1 MRRMIKFAGVLLI
14 LELLAGMVIFAPV
27 QAAVIAPITI
37 SPTAGPTQTTVTV
50 SGTSGATDAI
60 TVNFD
65 TTPLATVNAVAGVW
79 TTAIVVPAATAG
91 NHTIT
96 AVATGSTAVGA
107 TFNVTSRISLSRTT
121 GTTGNTVTV
130 TGTGFAATSNITI
143 TFNSV
148 LAVTGTS
155 DTTGSFSINFTVPA
169 AATGTY
175 NVVATDSSSFTA
187 TASFSNTVTP
197 AITITKTSGT
207 SGTSVTVNGTGFA
220 ANEANVQVTIGSN
233 PVGSVTQASAS
244 GVWSVTF
251 TVPAM
256 PAGSAPIGAFGAT
269 TAVSSV
275 TTQAFNVLP
284 NFTISKATGVPGIS
298 VTVNGTGFAAS
309 EPNIKITWDTAD
321 IGTPISADAK
331 GSWSASFNIP
341 VAPAGAHNVAAYGP
355 TTVASSIN
363 PVPFTIGPSMT
374 TSKANG
380 TIGTQ
385 VTVNGTGFAASEANI
400 VVTFD
405 GTTVASTNA
414 DQTGVWTTSFTVP
427 VSFGGTH
434 AIGAKG
440 AVTAASSVTPMGFV
454 TLPTI
459 SSNKTSGT
467 ANASITITGS
477 GFAASENN
485 IVITYDDAPVVS
497 GINADANGSWTATF
511 NLPTSSAGTHTIKAN
526 GPVTHVSSSG
536 NASIKVAST
545 IALSQPTGYIGMK
558 VTVTGTGFAASSA
571 LTFWYDGNQIG
582 TIQTKTDE
590 NGNFTQDITIPKSLA
605 GSRAIKVTDAS
616 NNTVSTNFVVESTPP
631 LVPNPISPADGTKQG
646 LTGNITPEF
655 KWTTVTDPSGVTY
668 NLQID
673 TDSAFPHPILEKDGL
688 TVAHYT
694 LTQSEAL
701 PKGQY
706 FWRVQAVDGASNT
719 SEWSQPMTINSGV
732 ISSGMLVL
740 FIILGIIVIVALLVF
755 LVIMPL
761 TKKKKVVPAA
771 APAAPASAPEIVIPE
786 MVNAEYRTVEAD
798 DPTKRKALPW
808 RLALPQ
814 ATQPA
819 KGGKTFTPEEQARLK
834 VAIDFAKAMPLMECG
849 NNTDWLIEL
858 AESDNGNSPVP
869 ELYAQ
874 LLKGDIQVRY
884 QPAWVRHPTFND
896 LQDLLEGQSVLQ
908 DLNSFIDS
916 VNRTAA
922 EATQLL
928 RNIYKDTT
936 TELNGDLLDN
946 NGWGFISGVYND
958 SVSWFLSKYLREP
971 SDRDYSIKAGTDTTV
986 GLYGAAN
993 TPFEG
998 LLAQAPGEKEAA
1010 LLRMLHLKLRRSYRN
1025 SDKSKQMASLLTQ
1038 LEVQRSRLL
1047 NAFSQLSRLNP

>member
-1 MRRMIKFAGVLLI
+1 
-14 LELLAGMVIFAPV
+14 VI
-27 QAAVIAPITI
+27 
-37 SPTAGPTQTTVTV
+37 
-50 SGTSGATDAI
+50 
-60 TVNFD
+60 
-65 TTPLATVNAVAGVW
+65 
-79 TTAIVVPAATAG
+79 
-91 NHTIT
+91 
-96 AVATGSTAVGA
+96 
-107 TFNVTSRISLSRTT
+107 T
-121 GTTGNTVTV
+121 GTAD
-130 TGTGFAATSNITI
+130 AA
-143 TFNSV
+143 
-148 LAVTGTS
+148 
-155 DTTGSFSINFTVPA
+155 GSFGISFTVPA
-169 AATGTY
+169 AATGVY
-175 NVVATDSSSFTA
+175 NVVATDNSSNTA
-187 TASFSNTVTP
+187 TATFTNTVTP

-220 ANEANVQVTIGSN
+220 ANEANIQVTVGSN
-233 PVGSVTQASAS
+233 PVGSATQANAS
-244 GVWSVTF
+244 GIWTVTF

-269 TAVSSV
+269 TVASSV
-275 TTQAFNVLP
+275 TTQAFNVQP
-284 NFTISKATGVPGIS
+284 NFTISKATGVPGTS

-309 EPNIKITWDTAD
+309 EANIKITWDSAD
-321 IGTPISADAK
+321 IGSPITADAK
-331 GSWSASFNIP
+331 GSWSAGFNIP
-341 VAPAGAHNVAAYGP
+341 VAPSGAHNVGAYGP
-355 TTVASSIN
+355 TTVASSIT
-363 PVPFTIGPSMT
+363 PVPFTIGASIT

-385 VTVNGTGFAASEANI
+385 VTVNGSGFGANESNI
-400 VVTFD
+400 SVTFD

-414 DQTGVWTTSFTVP
+414 DATGVWTASFTVP

-434 AIGAKG
+434 AVGAKG
-440 AVTAASSVTPMGFV
+440 SATAAVTGLAFV

-459 SSNKTSGT
+459 SSNKTSGV
-467 ANASITITGS
+467 AGNSITITGS
-477 GFAASENN
+477 GFSASENN
-485 IVITYDDAPVVS
+485 ITITYDDTPVTT

-511 NLPTSSAGTHTIKAN
+511 NIPTSSAGTHVIKAN

-558 VTVTGTGFAASSA
+558 VTITGAGFAASSA

-582 TIQTKTDE
+582 TIQAKTDE
-590 NGNFTQDITIPKSLA
+590 NGNFTQDITIPKSMS
-605 GSRAIKVTDAS
+605 GSRAIKITDAS
-616 NNTVSTNFVVESTPP
+616 NNTVTANFVVESTPP
-631 LVPNPISPADGTKQG
+631 PLPNPISPADGTKQG

-655 KWTTVTDPSGVTY
+655 KWTAVTDPSGVTY

-673 TDSAFPHPILEKDGL
+673 DDSSFPHPILEKDGL
-688 TVAHYT
+688 VTAHYT

-701 PKGQY
+701 PKGQF
-706 FWRVQAVDGASNT
+706 FWRVQAVDGASNA
-719 SEWSQPMTINSGV
+719 SAWSQPMTINSGV

-740 FIILGIIVIVALLVF
+740 LIVLGIVIIVGILVF
-755 LVIMPL
+755 LIIL
-761 TKKKKVVPAA
+761 LRKKKPAA
-771 APAAPASAPEIVIPE
+771 APAAAPAPAAAAEIVIPE
-786 MVNAEYRTVEAD
+786 MVNAEYRTVED
-798 DPTKRKALPW
+798 DPNKRKALPW

-819 KGGKTFTPEEQARLK
+819 KGQKTFSPEEQARLK
-834 VAIDFAKAMPLMECG
+834 VAIDFAKAMPLLECG
-849 NNTDWLIEL
+849 SNTDWLIEL
-858 AESDNGNSPVP
+858 AENDGGNAPSA

-908 DLNSFIDS
+908 DLNSFIDA

-928 RNIYKDTT
+928 RNIYKDTS

-946 NGWGFISGVYND
+946 NGWGFISGIYND

-971 SDRDYSIKAGTDTTV
+971 SDRDYSIKTGSDTTV

-998 LLAQAPGEKEAA
+998 LLAQAPGEKEAV

-1047 NAFSQLSRLNP
+1047 TAFSQLSRLNP

>member
-1 MRRMIKFAGVLLI
+1 
-14 LELLAGMVIFAPV
+14 
-27 QAAVIAPITI
+27 
-37 SPTAGPTQTTVTV
+37 
-50 SGTSGATDAI
+50 
-60 TVNFD
+60 
-65 TTPLATVNAVAGVW
+65 
-79 TTAIVVPAATAG
+79 
-91 NHTIT
+91 
-96 AVATGSTAVGA
+96 
-107 TFNVTSRISLSRTT
+107 
-121 GTTGNTVTV
+121 
-130 TGTGFAATSNITI
+130 
-143 TFNSV
+143 
-148 LAVTGTS
+148 
-155 DTTGSFSINFTVPA
+155 
-169 AATGTY
+169 
-175 NVVATDSSSFTA
+175 VATDNSSNTA
-187 TASFSNTVTP
+187 TATFTNTVTP
-197 AITITKTSGT
+197 AITVTKTSGIF
-207 SGTSVTVNGTGFA
+207 GTSVTVNGTGFA
-220 ANEANVQVTIGSN
+220 ANEANVQVTIGGN
-233 PVGSVTQASAS
+233 AVGSATQANAS
-244 GVWSVTF
+244 GVWTVTF

-269 TAVSSV
+269 TVASSV
-275 TTQAFNVLP
+275 TTQAFNVQP
-284 NFTISKATGVPGIS
+284 NITISKATGVPG
-298 VTVNGTGFAAS
+298 
-309 EPNIKITWDTAD
+309 
-321 IGTPISADAK
+321 
-331 GSWSASFNIP
+331 
-341 VAPAGAHNVAAYGP
+341 
-355 TTVASSIN
+355 
-363 PVPFTIGPSMT
+363 
-374 TSKANG
+374 TS
-380 TIGTQ
+380 

-400 VVTFD
+400 KITFGTTDIGSPITADAKGSWSAGFNIPVVPSGAPNVGAYGPTTVASSITPVPFTIVASITTNKANGTIGTLVTVNGSGFGANESNISVTFE
-405 GTTVASTNA
+405 GTTVASANA
-414 DQTGVWTTSFTVP
+414 DATGGWTASFTVP

-434 AIGAKG
+434 PIGAKG
-440 AVTAASSVTPMGFV
+440 SATAAVTGLAFV

-459 SSNKTSGT
+459 SSNKTSGV
-467 ANASITITGS
+467 AGNSITITGS

-485 IVITYDDAPVVS
+485 ITITYDDTPVTT
-497 GINADANGSWTATF
+497 GINADTNGSWTATF
-511 NLPTSSAGTHTIKAN
+511 NIPTSSAGTHVIKAN

-558 VTVTGTGFAASSA
+558 VTITGAGFAANSA
-571 LTFWYDGNQIG
+571 LTFSYDGNQIG
-582 TIQTKTDE
+582 TIQAKTDE

>member
-1 MRRMIKFAGVLLI
+1 MRRLFKFAGVLLV
-14 LELLAGMVIFAPV
+14 LELLASMVIFAPV
-27 QAAVIAPITI
+27 QAAIGSTITI
-37 SPTAGPTQTTVTV
+37 SPNAGPVQTTVTV
-50 SGTSGATDAI
+50 SGTCVVGD
-60 TVNFD
+60 TVTVSFD
-65 TTPLATVNAVAGVW
+65 ST
-79 TTAIVVPAATAG
+79 IVSTLPAATTTTWSTAFAIPPAVAG
-91 NHTIT
+91 NHTIS
-96 AVATGSTAVGA
+96 ANSGAATA
-107 TFNVTSRISLSRTT
+107 TFNVTPRISLSRTT
-121 GTTGNTVTV
+121 GTTGNSVTV
-130 TGTGFAATSNITI
+130 TGNGFATLSSVNI
-143 TFNSV
+143 TFNSALV
-148 LAVTGTS
+148 ITGTA
-155 DTTGSFSINFTVPA
+155 DTAGSFGISFTVPA
-169 AATGTY
+169 AATGVY
-175 NVVATDSSSFTA
+175 NVVATDNSSNTA
-187 TASFSNTVTP
+187 TATFTNTVTP

-220 ANEANVQVTIGSN
+220 ANEANVQVTVGSN
-233 PVGSVTQASAS
+233 PVGSATQASAS

-269 TAVSSV
+269 TVASSV

-284 NFTISKATGVPGIS
+284 NFTIGKATGVPGTS
-298 VTVNGTGFAAS
+298 VTANGTGFAAS
-309 EPNIKITWDTAD
+309 EAGIKLTWDNTD
-321 IGTPISADAK
+321 LGSPINADAK

-341 VAPAGAHNVAAYGP
+341 VAPAGAHNVGAYGP
-355 TTVASSIN
+355 TTAASSIN
-363 PVPFTIGPSMT
+363 PVAFTIGPSIT
-374 TSKANG
+374 SSKANG

-385 VTVNGTGFAASEANI
+385 VTVNGTGFGANESNI
-400 VVTFD
+400 SVTFD

-414 DQTGVWTTSFTVP
+414 DATGVWTANFTVP

-434 AIGAKG
+434 AVSAKG
-440 AVTAASSVTPMGFV
+440 SVTTAASVTGMAFV

-459 SSNKTSGT
+459 SSNKTSGV
-467 ANASITITGS
+467 AGNSITITGS

-485 IVITYDDAPVVS
+485 ITITYDDTPVTT
-497 GINADANGSWTATF
+497 GINADTNGSWTATF
-511 NLPTSSAGTHTIKAN
+511 NIPTSSAGTHVIKAN

-558 VTVTGTGFAASSA
+558 VIITGAGFAANSA
-571 LTFWYDGNQIG
+571 LTFSYDGNQIG
-582 TIQTKTDE
+582 TIQKNTDE
-590 NGNFTQDITIPKSLA
+590 NGNFTQEITIPKSTS

-616 NNTVSTNFVVESTPP
+616 NNTVSANFIVENTAPP
-631 LVPNPISPADGTKQG
+631 LPNPLSPVDGTKQG

-673 TDSAFPHPILEKDGL
+673 DDSAFPHPILEKDGL
-688 TVAHYT
+688 VTAHYT

-701 PKGQY
+701 PNGQF
-706 FWRVQAVDGASNT
+706 FWRVQAVDGASNA
-719 SEWSQPMTINSGV
+719 SAWSQPMTLNSGV
-732 ISSGMLVL
+732 ISSGSLTL
-740 FIILGIIVIVALLVF
+740 YIILGIIVIVAIIVF
-755 LVIMPL
+755 LIIL
-761 TKKKKVVPAA
+761 LRKKKPAA
-771 APAAPASAPEIVIPE
+771 APAAAPAPAAAAEIVIPE
-786 MVNAEYRTVEAD
+786 MVNAEYRTVED
-798 DPTKRKALPW
+798 DPNKRKALPW

-819 KGGKTFTPEEQARLK
+819 KGQKTFSPEEQARLK
-834 VAIDFAKAMPLMECG
+834 VAIDFAKAMPLLECG

-858 AESDNGNSPVP
+858 AENDGGNPP

-908 DLNSFIDS
+908 DLNSFIDA

-928 RNIYKDTT
+928 RNIYKDTS

-971 SDRDYSIKAGTDTTV
+971 SDRDYTIKPGTDTTV

-998 LLAQAPGEKEAA
+998 LLAQAPGEKEAM